1 MHDFTVGM
9 RLLLRGAGLVL
20 RSRRLLLVG
29 AVPAVLTTVLLVGG
43 MVALLAF
50 LDEIAAGLTPFA
62 EEWSAVLRR
71 VVRVVAGIAVLMAAG
86 LVGVVTFTALTLL
99 IGGPFYEYLSETIE
113 DRVGGVP
120 EAVGLSWLGL
130 FLRGLRDSVLLVTVS
145 VLCTVPLLVA
155 GFLPLIGQT
164 VVPVAAACV
173 GGWVLALELVG
184 VPFHR
189 RGLRLAD
196 RHRALRRRR
205 GLALGVGVPAYLL
218 CAIPF
223 AAIVVMPVAVA
234 AGTLLAR
241 EVLDPAQADVSSET
255 R

>member
-1 MHDFTVGM
+1 MRDFVAGL
-9 RLLLRGAGLVL
+9 RLLWRGAGLVL
-20 RSRRLLLVG
+20 RSRRLLVVG
-29 AVPAVLTTVLLVGG
+29 AVPAVITSVLLVTG
-43 MVALLAF
+43 MITLLAF
-50 LDEIAAGLTPFA
+50 VDEIASGFTPFA
-62 EEWSAVLRR
+62 DDWSAALRR
-71 VVRVVAGIAVLMAAG
+71 AVRVVAGIAVVVAAG

-113 DRVGGVP
+113 DRLGAAPG
-120 EAVGLSWLGL
+120 AVGLSWFVL

-145 VLCTVPLLVA
+145 ALCTVPLLLA

-164 VVPVAAACV
+164 VVPVAAAAV

-205 GLALGVGVPAYLL
+205 GLALGVGMPAYLL

-223 AAIVVMPVAVA
+223 AAIVVMPAAVA

-241 EVLDPAQADVSSET
+241 EVLASRPG
-255 R
+255 